1 MPAQAPA
8 ARAGT
13 PTSEIAPP
21 AQPAPYAAPSASQ
34 IASSTPGQR
43 FGIRRVAP
51 LLLAVVVIAAGG
63 IGAAVV
69 INSRGAGSQVPI
81 ADTPM
86 EAPTVIDVTYDLAEA
101 SIQPAT
107 GGRLDKLGASVV
119 VPPGALASMT
129 TLQMK
134 VLQSPFHLA
143 AGTPPAN
150 GTGYAYMVGPVVDFG
165 PDGSSFNEPVTV
177 TVPYSEKFL
186 PAGTSEDSIAPAYWN
201 GQTWVTLPGAVD
213 KNANSVSV
221 RLKDFRGVS
230 VVAVALGTIIIGAAV
245 VIVHKLM
252 ASDAIVDNKASEWI
266 TPDESVVQ
274 DAAKS
279 ATLGGVKL
287 SDHKALAAYL
297 ESGSHRDVKLNLVK
311 ADGKVANIEYT
322 DEAGA
327 SSWQKPVDFL
337 TKGGMTGDCTD
348 SANAEV
354 SMLRSLGYP
363 AKAVFGYQFDVGHPH
378 AWAEVMV
385 DGKVYMV
392 DEHGIFQPVAEALD
406 ELSLFRP
413 EPGDPRYKGMW
424 DENGQ
429 MPYDP
434 QWWRAAVSVY
444 PTSITDPTKPV
455 SLVVTVDRIPS
466 HVKKFTTVF
475 DWGDRTTKDK
485 VVTQSD
491 ATRKSIVTS
500 PRHSYSATPPKEVTI
515 SFLDGDGN
523 DLAEWGVLTVPI
535 DSVAPPPAAAGDWQL
550 VDVKVG
556 DEECIGDCGWDLFAV
571 KGNGRGGLTAV
582 WKSNKY
588 FKSDGSGTPLSGQG
602 DFAWD
607 VPDSFKP
614 GTQVAVTGGVKLTE
628 DAANCVVDDAYLA
641 AYVDQVTDDPLFQ
654 GRVTCK
660 GASGGQ
666 AVAGSFTAP
675 TAPFADG
682 SSSLKVD
689 FVVSMGPESVT
700 VTYTYKQA
708 SP

>member
-1 MPAQAPA
+1 
-8 ARAGT
+8 
-13 PTSEIAPP
+13 
-21 AQPAPYAAPSASQ
+21 
-34 IASSTPGQR
+34 
-43 FGIRRVAP
+43 VAP
-51 LLLAVVVIAAGG
+51 LLLAVVIVAAGG

-69 INSRGAGSQVPI
+69 MNSRGASSQAPI

-86 EAPTVIDVTYDLAEA
+86 EAPTVIDVTYDQVQA

-107 GGRLDKLGASVV
+107 GGRLDKLGASLV
-119 VPPGALASMT
+119 VPPGALASAT

-150 GTGYAYMVGPVVDFG
+150 GKGYAYMVGPVVDFG
-165 PDGSSFNEPVTV
+165 PEGSSFNEPVTV

-186 PAGTSEDSIAPAYWN
+186 PAGESEDTIAPAYWN
-201 GQTWVTLPGAVD
+201 GQTWVVLPGAVD

-230 VVAVALGTIIIGAAV
+230 LAAVAVPVLAAVIIGAGV
-245 VIVHKLM
+245 VIYHKLT
-252 ASDAIVDNKASEWI
+252 ASDAIVDNKASKWI
-266 TPDESVVQ
+266 TPNESVVE

-297 ESGSHRDVKLNLVK
+297 ESGSHPDVKMNLVK
-311 ADGKVANIEYT
+311 ADGTATEIHYT
-322 DEAGA
+322 DAEGA
-327 SSWQKPVDFL
+327 SSWQKPVDYL

-348 SANAEV
+348 STNAEV

-363 AKAVFGYQFDVGHPH
+363 AKAVFGYQFDVDHAH

-392 DEHGIFQPVAEALD
+392 DEHGIFQPVAEALAS
-406 ELSLFRP
+406 LYLFRP

-424 DENGQ
+424 DEKGQ

-434 QWWRAAVSVY
+434 QWWRAAVSVD
-444 PTSITDPTKPV
+444 PSHITDPTKPV
-455 SLVVTVDRIPS
+455 ALAVTVDHIPS
-466 HVKKFTTVF
+466 HVDKFTTVF
-475 DWGDRTTKDK
+475 DWGDGTTKDK

-491 ATRKSIVTS
+491 DTRKSIVTKQ
-500 PRHSYSATPPKEVTI
+500 HSYGPTPPKEVSI
-515 SFLDGDGN
+515 SFLDADGN
-523 DLAEWGVLTVPI
+523 DLTEWGVLTVPI

-550 VDVKVG
+550 VDVSVG
-556 DEECIGDCGWDLFAV
+556 EEQCIGSCGYDTFDV

-582 WKSNKY
+582 WTSTMY
-588 FKSDGSGTPLSGQG
+588 AKSDGSGTPLSGQG
-602 DFAWD
+602 DFVWD
-607 VPDSFKP
+607 IPDSFKP

-641 AYVDQVTDDPLFQ
+641 AYVFDVSTDPMFQ

-675 TAPFADG
+675 AKTSDG
-682 SSSLKVD
+682 SPLEVE
-689 FVVSMGPESVT
+689 FQVSMGPEAVT
-700 VTYTYKQA
+700 VTYTYKLA